1 LFALQIKIVRHGKT
15 FMPATSESTK
25 DEAHAW
31 DYAKLC
37 FRGSL
42 QARLWLWLWL
52 WLWLMAPSDDES
64 LL

>member
-1 LFALQIKIVRHGKT
+1 MFALQIKIVRHGKT
-15 FMPATSESTK
+15 YMPATSESTK

-42 QARLWLWLWL
+42 QARLRLRLR
-52 WLWLMAPSDDES
+52 LMAPSDDES